1 MQTEW
6 QESGV
11 LLRVVGENT
20 DFSRRILLKCPIW
33 LLAFI
38 VTCCLKDI
46 RFIFA
51 AWKLCMLKSVT
62 GIAASIRELHKLG
75 YDLDVSVHGELSWNR
90 ERNTLISLEI
100 DTYQDHRMAMAFA
113 PVGLKLPGLV
123 IRNAGVVT
131 KSFPTFWEQLDK
143 LLI

>member
-1 MQTEW
+1 M
-6 QESGV
+6 ESGTEYV
-11 LLRVVGENT
+11 
-20 DFSRRILLKCPIW
+20 D
-33 LLAFI
+33 
-38 VTCCLKDI
+38 
-46 RFIFA
+46 
-51 AWKLCMLKSVT
+51 
-62 GIAASIRELHKLG
+62 
-75 YDLDVSVHGELSWNR
+75 
-90 ERNTLISLEI
+90 SLEI